1 MEDEQRTGE
10 NNNARLKQSD
20 NLIDKERKKERQ
32 RHRSRKNRDREK
44 ARDETTRLLHTTDR
58 LAALDINENAKHAR
72 DASCDGDNNQVS
84 KNKILFFDN
93 FYLFF

>member
-1 MEDEQRTGE
+1 LEDEQRTGE

-44 ARDETTRLLHTTDR
+44 AREDTRLLHTTDR
-58 LAALDINENAKHAR
+58 LAALDMNDNAKHTR

-84 KNKILFFDN
+84 
-93 FYLFF
+93 